1 MKKILL
7 TFLMLTLIFG
17 NSAINYSWAQE
28 ETGDQNSEDV
38 LKKTQEDI
46 MLVGASGVVGAVL
59 GLSTLSFVETPS
71 RHIYNIWT
79 GAALGIIAGVIYVA
93 YNSAQRGSE
102 DLQSS
107 MNFNSSERLAWH
119 YEKTRISSS
128 PENQLGTQFFQLSF

>member
-1 MKKILL
+1 MKKIICA
-7 TFLMLTLIFG
+7 FLIFNLILG
-17 NSAINYSWAQE
+17 NFAINSSWAQDG
-28 ETGDQNSEDV
+28 TDQESEDV

-46 MLVGASGVVGAVL
+46 LLVGAAGVVGAVL

-79 GAALGIIAGVIYVA
+79 GAALGIITGVIYVA

-107 MNFNSSERLAWH
+107 LEFNSNERLAWH
-119 YEKTRISSS
+119 NEKTNMSSLIS
-128 PENQLGTQFFQLSF
+128 PRFGAQIFQLSF

>member
-1 MKKILL
+1 MNKILL
-7 TFLMLTLIFG
+7 AFLILTLISG
-17 NSAINYSWAQE
+17 NLSINSSWAQE
-28 ETGDQNSEDV
+28 ESADPNSEDV

-46 MLVGASGVVGAVL
+46 MLVGATGVVGAVL

-107 MNFNSSERLAWH
+107 MDFNSSERLAWH
-119 YEKTRISSS
+119 HEKTRISSFPRS
-128 PENQLGTQFFQLSF
+128 QLGTQFFQLSF

>member
-7 TFLMLTLIFG
+7 AFLILILVSANLG
-17 NSAINYSWAQE
+17 INSSWAQE
-28 ETGDQNSEDV
+28 DTGDQNSEDV

-107 MNFNSSERLAWH
+107 VDFNSRERLAWH
-119 YEKTRISSS
+119 HEKTTISSF
-128 PENQLGTQFFQLSF
+128 PKNQLGTQFFQLSF